1 MKKIILDLSDI
12 IIILI
17 SIYIIYMLVKKL
29 HYFINEI
36 SFNFLD
42 LFKLKIEKT
51 DTLGYILIFSGSMI
65 LGIFLGNTFIQIIN
79 NISKY
84 NIIFQF

>member
-17 SIYIIYMLVKKL
+17 SIHIIWMLVKKI

>member
-17 SIYIIYMLVKKL
+17 SIHIIWMLVKKI
-29 HYFINEI
+29 HYSINEI